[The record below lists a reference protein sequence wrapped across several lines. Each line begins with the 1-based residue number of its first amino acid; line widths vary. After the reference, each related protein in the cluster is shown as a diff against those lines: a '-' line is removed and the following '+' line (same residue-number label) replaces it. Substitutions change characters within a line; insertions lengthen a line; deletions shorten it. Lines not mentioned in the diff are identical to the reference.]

1 MTMPRSGPP
10 EGPWE
15 ANCRRPEEYS
25 RDSGFHDYSTT
36 RWMKVIKQFPKPVEF
51 VAQFIL
57 KKIQG
62 ILANRTEISKTKR
75 ILRELR
81 STTR

>member
-1 MTMPRSGPP
+1 
-10 EGPWE
+10 
-15 ANCRRPEEYS
+15 
-25 RDSGFHDYSTT
+25 
-36 RWMKVIKQFPKPVEF
+36 MKVIKQFPKPVEF